1 MDAQCPGSQRST
13 INEAPNR
20 RALGCPT
27 RSNYDYRRLSVA
39 LGSNFAPERLAA
51 KEKWP
56 NGITRQS
63 TLLLSGHTELLVYY
77 FTRLDCR
84 SVTILATIMLVL
96 SRSQSPFP
104 PRSPTEIVLA
114 LCRRVFA
121 ERYRKRASANQALM
135 ELKSKAVLL
144 NV

>member
-1 MDAQCPGSQRST
+1 MDAQCPGSQRPT

-96 SRSQSPFP
+96 SRSQSPP
-104 PRSPTEIVLA
+104 PLTNRNSTSPLPEGFRRTLSKNEPRLTKRSW
-114 LCRRVFA
+114 
-121 ERYRKRASANQALM
+121 N
-135 ELKSKAVLL
+135 
-144 NV
+144 